1 MVEVKIPPEHDA
13 DSMFLPPVR
22 DVTSLLDFSA
32 QFSSELQLLFDSFA
46 VSDEKDRC

>member
-1 MVEVKIPPEHDA
+1 MVPPEHGA
-13 DSMFLPPVR
+13 DLMVLPPVH

-46 VSDEKDRC
+46 VLDEKDHC